1 MKFDKNSVI
10 GISLL
15 AILFIGYF
23 YFTRQG
29 QLELEA
35 KQKHIADSLAALQPA
50 LKKDAVS
57 APELLSLDT
66 VKAAPVAVGSMVQKG
81 TATEV
86 ISSLENE
93 LVKISFTNKGARPH
107 RVELKKYKSA
117 DSTNVELISSD
128 FNKLS
133 YLINTGN
140 NETASTDELYFVAD
154 EVKKEAD
161 GSSSIAFKLQ
171 DSSGKAIVHKYSLKP
186 DAYLLDWQL
195 QVKGA
200 DKIFTQNNINL
211 VWQVQSDQ
219 HELDI
224 QSEKRETQLGLL
236 DANGYDYFTMRDGL
250 NKSWESG
257 LKWLSIKQKFFNT
270 TLIADQGFSHVDINC
285 KMPADSLRIVSQS
298 VANMQLNLPATANAD
313 LKFSFFMGP
322 NDYQTLRSQHIEL
335 ENIVNLGQGVYA
347 FVKYI
352 NRWVVMP
359 VFDFIQKYA
368 LNYGLAIAL
377 LTIFIRLLTSPL
389 IYSSYVSGAKMKALR
404 PELDA
409 IKAKFEGDQQTFSM
423 EQMKLYRSAG
433 VNPLGG
439 CVPGLLQI
447 PIFFALYAYFN
458 ANIDLRGVSFWW
470 SKDLSSFDAVFKW
483 GFNIPGLG
491 NHLSLFTI
499 LAVVTNLLI
508 ALYSMNSTPDSGNP
522 ALKYMP
528 YIFPVMLL
536 GIFNGLPS
544 ALTWYYTVSNVIT
557 LVMQFV
563 IQTYIIDHNKILA
576 EIEANKKKP
585 KEKSKW
591 QERFEQMQETQKKV
605 NSMKDKTSKK

>member
-10 GISLL
+10 GITLL
-15 AILFIGYF
+15 AFLFIGYF

-29 QLELEA
+29 QMELEA
-35 KQKHIADSLAALQPA
+35 KQKRVADSLAALQPA
-50 LKKDAVS
+50 AEKMAVTI
-57 APELLSLDT
+57 DT
-66 VKAAPVAVGSMVQKG
+66 AGSQPVQTVAAQVGSMVQKG
-81 TATEV
+81 NAVESTYM
-86 ISSLENE
+86 LENE
-93 LVKISFTNKGARPH
+93 LVKITLTNKGARPSA
-107 RVELKKYKSA
+107 VELKKYKSA
-117 DSTNVELISSD
+117 DSNAVQLISAA
-128 FNKLS
+128 FNKIA

-140 NETASTDELYFVAD
+140 NETASTDDLYFEAG
-154 EVKKEAD
+154 EIKKEAD
-161 GSSSIAFKLQ
+161 GSSSLAFSLR
-171 DSSGKAIVHKYSLKP
+171 DSSGKSIVHQYKLKSNAYSL
-186 DAYLLDWQL
+186 DWKVE
-195 QVKGA
+195 VKGA
-200 DKIFTQNNINL
+200 EKLFTQNKLNL
-211 VWQVQSDQ
+211 VWQVQADQ
-219 HELDI
+219 QELDI
-224 QSEKRETQLGLL
+224 QTEKRETQLGLY
-236 DANGYDYFTMRDGL
+236 DENGFDYFTMSDGL

-285 KMPADSLRIVSQS
+285 KVPNDSLKIVSQT
-298 VANMQLNLPATANAD
+298 VANMQVNLPATSVAN
-313 LKFSFFMGP
+313 LSFTYFMGP
-322 NDYQTLRSQHIEL
+322 NDFQVLKSQNIEL

-352 NRWVVMP
+352 NRWIVMP

-377 LTIFIRLLTSPL
+377 LTIFIRLLTYPL

-409 IKAKFEGDQQTFSM
+409 IKAKYEGDQQAFSM

-439 CVPGLLQI
+439 CIPGLLQI

-491 NHLSLFTI
+491 SHLSLFTI

-508 ALYSMNSTPDSGNP
+508 ALYSMNSTPDPGNP

-557 LVMQFV
+557 LVMQFA
-563 IQTYIIDHNKILA
+563 IQNYIIDHDKILA
-576 EIEANKKKP
+576 GIEANKKKP

-605 NSMKDKTSKK
+605 NALKEKTSKKK

>member
-10 GISLL
+10 GITLL
-15 AILFIGYF
+15 AFLFIGYF

-29 QLELEA
+29 QMELEA
-35 KQKHIADSLAALQPA
+35 KQKRVADSLAALQPA
-50 LKKDAVS
+50 AEKMAVTI
-57 APELLSLDT
+57 DT
-66 VKAAPVAVGSMVQKG
+66 AGSQPVQTVAAQVGSMVQKG
-81 TATEV
+81 NAAESTYM
-86 ISSLENE
+86 LENE
-93 LVKISFTNKGARPH
+93 LVKITLTNKGARPSA
-107 RVELKKYKSA
+107 VELKKYKSA
-117 DSTNVELISSD
+117 DSNAVQLISAA
-128 FNKLS
+128 FNKIA

-140 NETASTDELYFVAD
+140 NETASTDDLYFEAG
-154 EVKKEAD
+154 EIKKEAD
-161 GSSSIAFKLQ
+161 GSSSLAFSLR
-171 DSSGKAIVHKYSLKP
+171 DSSGKSIVHQYKLKSNAYSL
-186 DAYLLDWQL
+186 DWKL
-195 QVKGA
+195 EVKGA
-200 DKIFTQNNINL
+200 EKLFTQNKLNL
-211 VWQVQSDQ
+211 VWQVQADQ
-219 HELDI
+219 QELDI
-224 QSEKRETQLGLL
+224 QTEKRETQLGLY
-236 DANGYDYFTMRDGL
+236 DENGFDYFTMSDGL

-285 KMPADSLRIVSQS
+285 KVPNDSLKIVSQS
-298 VANMQLNLPATANAD
+298 VANMQVNLPATSVAN
-313 LKFSFFMGP
+313 LSFTYFMGP
-322 NDYQTLRSQHIEL
+322 NDFQVLKSQNIEL
-335 ENIVNLGQGVYA
+335 ESIVNLGQGVYA

-352 NRWVVMP
+352 NRWIVMP

-377 LTIFIRLLTSPL
+377 LTIFIRLLTYPL

-409 IKAKFEGDQQTFSM
+409 IKAKYEGDQQAFSM

-439 CVPGLLQI
+439 CIPGLLQI

-491 NHLSLFTI
+491 SHLSLFTI

-508 ALYSMNSTPDSGNP
+508 ALYSMNSTPDPGNP

-557 LVMQFV
+557 LVMQFA
-563 IQTYIIDHNKILA
+563 IQNYIIDHDKILA
-576 EIEANKKKP
+576 GIEANKKKP

-605 NSMKDKTSKK
+605 NALKEKTSKKK

>member
-10 GISLL
+10 GITLL
-15 AILFIGYF
+15 AFLFIGYF

-29 QLELEA
+29 QMELEA
-35 KQKHIADSLAALQPA
+35 KQKRVADSLAALQPA
-50 LKKDAVS
+50 AEKMAVTI
-57 APELLSLDT
+57 DT
-66 VKAAPVAVGSMVQKG
+66 AGSQPVKTVAAQVGSMVQKG
-81 TATEV
+81 NAVESTYM
-86 ISSLENE
+86 LENE
-93 LVKISFTNKGARPH
+93 LVKITLTNKGARPSA
-107 RVELKKYKSA
+107 VELKKYKSA
-117 DSTNVELISSD
+117 DSNAVQLISAA
-128 FNKLS
+128 FNKIA

-140 NETASTDELYFVAD
+140 NETASTDDLYFEAG
-154 EVKKEAD
+154 EIKKEAD
-161 GSSSIAFKLQ
+161 GSSSLAFSLR
-171 DSSGKAIVHKYSLKP
+171 DSSGKSIVHQYKLKSNAYSL
-186 DAYLLDWQL
+186 DWKL
-195 QVKGA
+195 EVKGA
-200 DKIFTQNNINL
+200 EKLFTQNKLNL
-211 VWQVQSDQ
+211 VWQVQADQ
-219 HELDI
+219 QELDI
-224 QSEKRETQLGLL
+224 QTEKRETQLGLY
-236 DANGYDYFTMRDGL
+236 DENGFDYFTMSDGL

-285 KMPADSLRIVSQS
+285 KVPNDSLKIVSQS
-298 VANMQLNLPATANAD
+298 VANMQVNLPATSVAN
-313 LKFSFFMGP
+313 LSFTYFMGP
-322 NDYQTLRSQHIEL
+322 NDFQVLKSQNIEL

-352 NRWVVMP
+352 NRWIVMP

-377 LTIFIRLLTSPL
+377 LTIFIRLLTYPL

-409 IKAKFEGDQQTFSM
+409 IKAKYEGDQQAFSM

-439 CVPGLLQI
+439 CIPGLLQI

-491 NHLSLFTI
+491 SHLSLFTI

-508 ALYSMNSTPDSGNP
+508 ALYSMNSTPDPGNP

-557 LVMQFV
+557 LVMQFA
-563 IQTYIIDHNKILA
+563 IQNYIIDHDKILA
-576 EIEANKKKP
+576 GIEANKKKP

-605 NSMKDKTSKK
+605 NALKEKTSKKK

>member
-10 GISLL
+10 GITLL
-15 AILFIGYF
+15 AFLFIGYF

-35 KQKHIADSLAALQPA
+35 KQKHIADSLAALQPV
-50 LKKDAVS
+50 LKTNIDS
-57 APELLSLDT
+57 ATRSAIDT
-66 VKAAPVAVGSMVQKG
+66 TKSNIAAVGSMIQNG
-81 TATEV
+81 
-86 ISSLENE
+86 SSVETIRTLEND
-93 LVKISFTNKGARPH
+93 LVKVNFTNKGARPAS
-107 RVELKKYKSA
+107 VELKKYKSA
-117 DSTNVELISSD
+117 DSADVKLIASN
-128 FNKLS
+128 FNKIA
-133 YLINTGN
+133 YLINVGN
-140 NETASTDELYFVAD
+140 NETASTDELYFEAGD
-154 EVKKEAD
+154 IKKEAD
-161 GSSSIAFKLQ
+161 GSSSIVFTLR
-171 DSSGKAIVHKYSLKP
+171 DSSGKSIVHQFTLKP
-186 DAYLLDWQL
+186 DAYLLDWEL
-195 QVKGA
+195 QTKGA
-200 DKIFTQNNINL
+200 DKLFTQNHINL
-211 VWQVQSDQ
+211 VWQVQADQ
-219 HELDI
+219 QELDI
-224 QSEKRETQLGLL
+224 QTEKRETQLGLL
-236 DANGYDYFTMRDGL
+236 DENGYDYFTMRDGL

-257 LKWLSIKQKFFNT
+257 LKWLSVKQKFFNT

-285 KMPADSLRIVSQS
+285 KMPADSLKIVSQS
-298 VANMQLNLPATANAD
+298 VANMQINLPATSAAN
-313 LKFSFFMGP
+313 LKFSFFVGP
-322 NDYQTLRSQHIEL
+322 NDYQILKSQKIEL

-352 NRWVVMP
+352 NRWIVMP

-409 IKAKFEGDQQTFSM
+409 IKAKFEGDQQAFSM

-439 CVPGLLQI
+439 CIPGLLQI

-458 ANIDLRGVSFWW
+458 ANIDLRGVPFWW
-470 SKDLSSFDAVFKW
+470 SKDLSSFDAIFKW

-491 NHLSLFTI
+491 SHLSLFTI

-528 YIFPVMLL
+528 YIFPIMLL

-563 IQTYIIDHNKILA
+563 IQRYIIDHDKILA
-576 EIEANKKKP
+576 EIESNKKKP

-605 NSMKDKTSKK
+605 NAMKDKSSKK

>member
-66 VKAAPVAVGSMVQKG
+66 VKAVPVAVGSMVQKG

-86 ISSLENE
+86 ITSLENE

-409 IKAKFEGDQQTFSM
+409 IKAKFEGDQQAFSM

-439 CVPGLLQI
+439 CVPGPLQI

>member
-10 GISLL
+10 GITLL
-15 AILFIGYF
+15 AFLFIGYF

-35 KQKHIADSLAALQPA
+35 KQKHIADSLAALQPV
-50 LKKDAVS
+50 LKSNIDSTTPTFIDTAKSNVAV
-57 APELLSLDT
+57 
-66 VKAAPVAVGSMVQKG
+66 VGSMIQNG
-81 TATEV
+81 SSTET
-86 ISSLENE
+86 IRTLEND
-93 LVKISFTNKGARPH
+93 LVKINFTNKGARPAS
-107 RVELKKYKSA
+107 VELKRYKSA
-117 DSTNVELISSD
+117 DSSD
-128 FNKLS
+128 VKLMASNFNKIA
-133 YLINTGN
+133 YLINIGN
-140 NETASTDELYFVAD
+140 NETASTDELYFEAGN
-154 EVKKEAD
+154 VKKEAD
-161 GSSSIAFKLQ
+161 GSSSLAFTLR
-171 DSSGKAIVHKYSLKP
+171 DSSGKSIVHQFSLKP
-186 DAYLLDWQL
+186 DAYLVDWEL
-195 QVKGA
+195 QTKGA
-200 DKIFTQNNINL
+200 DKLFTQNHINL
-211 VWQVQSDQ
+211 VWQVQADQ
-219 HELDI
+219 QELDI
-224 QSEKRETQLGLL
+224 QTEKRETQLGLL
-236 DANGYDYFTMRDGL
+236 DGNGYDYFTMRDGL

-257 LKWLSIKQKFFNT
+257 LKWLSVKQKFFNT

-285 KMPADSLRIVSQS
+285 KMPADSLKIVSQS
-298 VANMQLNLPATANAD
+298 VANMQVNLPATSAAN
-313 LKFSFFMGP
+313 LKFSFFVGP
-322 NDYQTLRSQHIEL
+322 NDYQILKSQKIEL

-352 NRWVVMP
+352 NRWIVMP

-409 IKAKFEGDQQTFSM
+409 IKAKFEGDQQAFSM

-439 CVPGLLQI
+439 CIPGLLQI

-470 SKDLSSFDAVFKW
+470 SKDLSSFDAIFKW

-491 NHLSLFTI
+491 SHLSLFTI

-528 YIFPVMLL
+528 YIFPIMLL

-563 IQTYIIDHNKILA
+563 IQRYIIDHNKILA
-576 EIEANKKKP
+576 EIETNKKKP

-605 NSMKDKTSKK
+605 NAMKEKSSKK

>member
-1 MKFDKNSVI
+1 M
-10 GISLL
+10 
-15 AILFIGYF
+15 
-23 YFTRQG
+23 
-29 QLELEA
+29 ELEA
-35 KQKHIADSLAALQPA
+35 KQKRVADSLAALQPA
-50 LKKDAVS
+50 AEKMAVTI
-57 APELLSLDT
+57 DT
-66 VKAAPVAVGSMVQKG
+66 AGSQPVQTVAAQVGSMVQKG
-81 TATEV
+81 NAAESTYM
-86 ISSLENE
+86 LENE
-93 LVKISFTNKGARPH
+93 LVKITLTNKGARPSA
-107 RVELKKYKSA
+107 VELKKYKSA
-117 DSTNVELISSD
+117 DSNAVQLISAA
-128 FNKLS
+128 FNKIA

-140 NETASTDELYFVAD
+140 NETASTDDLYFEAG
-154 EVKKEAD
+154 EIKKEAD
-161 GSSSIAFKLQ
+161 GSSSLAFSLR
-171 DSSGKAIVHKYSLKP
+171 DSSGKSIVHQYKLKSNAYSL
-186 DAYLLDWQL
+186 DWKL
-195 QVKGA
+195 EVKGA
-200 DKIFTQNNINL
+200 EKLFTQNKLNL
-211 VWQVQSDQ
+211 VWQVQADQ
-219 HELDI
+219 QELDI
-224 QSEKRETQLGLL
+224 QTEKRETQLGLY
-236 DANGYDYFTMRDGL
+236 DENGFDYFTMSDGL

-285 KMPADSLRIVSQS
+285 KVPNDSLKIVSQS
-298 VANMQLNLPATANAD
+298 VANMQVNLPATSVAN
-313 LKFSFFMGP
+313 LSFTYFMGP
-322 NDYQTLRSQHIEL
+322 NDFQVLKSQNIEL
-335 ENIVNLGQGVYA
+335 ESIVNLGQGVYA

-352 NRWVVMP
+352 NRWIVMP

-377 LTIFIRLLTSPL
+377 LTIFIRLLTYPL

-409 IKAKFEGDQQTFSM
+409 IKAKYEGDQQAFSM

-439 CVPGLLQI
+439 CIPGLLQI

-491 NHLSLFTI
+491 SHLSLFTI

-508 ALYSMNSTPDSGNP
+508 ALYSMNSTPDPGNP

-563 IQTYIIDHNKILA
+563 IQNYIIDHDKILA
-576 EIEANKKKP
+576 GIEANKKKP

-605 NSMKDKTSKK
+605 NALKEKTSKKK

>member
-10 GISLL
+10 GITLL
-15 AILFIGYF
+15 AFLFIGYF

-29 QLELEA
+29 QIELEA
-35 KQKHIADSLAALQPA
+35 KQKHMADSLAALQPA
-50 LKKDAVS
+50 AEKMAV
-57 APELLSLDT
+57 AIDT
-66 VKAAPVAVGSMVQKG
+66 ASPQSTQVLTAQVGSMVQKG
-81 TATEV
+81 NAVETTHV
-86 ISSLENE
+86 LENE
-93 LVKISFTNKGARPH
+93 LVKITLTDRGARPH
-107 RVELKKYKSA
+107 AVELKKYKST
-117 DSTNVELISSD
+117 DSNAVQLNASA
-128 FNKLS
+128 FNKIS

-140 NETASTDELYFVAD
+140 NETASTDDLYFESG
-154 EVKKEAD
+154 EVKKAAD
-161 GSSSIAFKLQ
+161 GSSSIAFSLR
-171 DSSGKAIVHKYSLKP
+171 DSSGKSIIHYYTLTPNAYSLQ
-186 DAYLLDWQL
+186 WEL

-200 DKIFTQNNINL
+200 EKLFSQNKINL
-211 VWQVQSDQ
+211 VWQVQADQ
-219 HELDI
+219 QELDI
-224 QSEKRETQLGLL
+224 QTEKRETQLGLY
-236 DANGYDYFTMRDGL
+236 DENGYDYFTMSDGL

-285 KMPADSLRIVSQS
+285 KMPPDSLKIVSQA
-298 VANMQLNLPATANAD
+298 VANMQVNLPATSATN
-313 LKFSFFMGP
+313 LSFKYFTGP
-322 NDYQTLRSQHIEL
+322 NDFQILKSQNIEL

-352 NRWVVMP
+352 NRWIVMP

-377 LTIFIRLLTSPL
+377 LTIFIRLLTYPL

-409 IKAKFEGDQQTFSM
+409 IKAKYEGDQQAFSM

-439 CVPGLLQI
+439 CIPGLLQI

-491 NHLSLFTI
+491 SHLSMFTI

-508 ALYSMNSTPDSGNP
+508 ALYSMNSTPDPGNP

-563 IQTYIIDHNKILA
+563 IQKYIIDHGKILA
-576 EIEANKKKP
+576 EIESNKKKP

-605 NSMKDKTSKK
+605 NAMKEKTSKKK

>member
-10 GISLL
+10 GITLL
-15 AILFIGYF
+15 AFLFIGYF

-35 KQKHIADSLAALQPA
+35 KQKHIADSLAALQPV
-50 LKKDAVS
+50 LKNNIDSTIPSAV
-57 APELLSLDT
+57 DT
-66 VKAAPVAVGSMVQKG
+66 ANSNVAVVGSMIQNG
-81 TATEV
+81 
-86 ISSLENE
+86 SSKETIRALEND
-93 LVKISFTNKGARPH
+93 LVKISFTNKGARPAS
-107 RVELKKYKSA
+107 VELKRYKSA
-117 DSTNVELISSD
+117 DSSD
-128 FNKLS
+128 VKLMASNFNKIA
-133 YLINTGN
+133 YLINIGN
-140 NETASTDELYFVAD
+140 NETASTDELYFEAGD
-154 EVKKEAD
+154 VKKETD
-161 GSSSIAFKLQ
+161 GSSSLSFTLR
-171 DSSGKAIVHKYSLKP
+171 DSSGKSIVHQFSLKP
-186 DAYLLDWQL
+186 DAYLLDWEL
-195 QVKGA
+195 QTKGA
-200 DKIFTQNNINL
+200 DKLFTQNHINL
-211 VWQVQSDQ
+211 VWQVQADQ
-219 HELDI
+219 QELDI
-224 QSEKRETQLGLL
+224 QTEKRETQLGLL
-236 DANGYDYFTMRDGL
+236 DENGYDYFTMRDGL

-257 LKWLSIKQKFFNT
+257 LKWLSVKQKFFNT

-285 KMPADSLRIVSQS
+285 KMPADSLKIVSQS
-298 VANMQLNLPATANAD
+298 VSNMQVNLPATSAAN
-313 LKFSFFMGP
+313 LKFSFFVGP
-322 NDYQTLRSQHIEL
+322 NDYQILKSQKIEL

-352 NRWVVMP
+352 NRWIVMP

-409 IKAKFEGDQQTFSM
+409 IKAKYEGDQQAFSM

-439 CVPGLLQI
+439 CIPGLLQI

-458 ANIDLRGVSFWW
+458 ANIELRGIPFWW
-470 SKDLSSFDAVFKW
+470 SKDLSSFDAIFKW
-483 GFNIPGLG
+483 DFNIPGLG
-491 NHLSLFTI
+491 SHLSLFTI

-528 YIFPVMLL
+528 YIFPIMLL

-563 IQTYIIDHNKILA
+563 IQRYIIDHSKILA
-576 EIEANKKKP
+576 EIETNKKKP

-605 NSMKDKTSKK
+605 NAMKNKSSKK

>member
-10 GISLL
+10 GITLL
-15 AILFIGYF
+15 ALLFIAYF

-35 KQKHIADSLAALQPA
+35 KQKHIADSLAALQPSIKNEGVA
-50 LKKDAVS
+50 GVDMKS
-57 APELLSLDT
+57 TDT
-66 VKAAPVAVGSMVQKG
+66 VQKNQAAVGSMVQKG
-81 TATEV
+81 TAAEKLV
-86 ISSLENE
+86 FLENE
-93 LVKISFTNKGARPH
+93 LVKISLTNKGARPSE
-107 RVELKKYKSA
+107 VELKNYKSA
-117 DSTNVELISSD
+117 DSLPVKLISSS

-133 YLINTGN
+133 YLINTNN
-140 NETASTDELYFVAD
+140 NETASSDELYFDAD
-154 EVKKEAD
+154 EVIKESD
-161 GSSSIAFKLQ
+161 GSSSVVFRLK
-171 DSSGKAIVHKYSLKP
+171 DSSGKSIAHTFTLKP
-186 DAYLLDWQL
+186 NAYVLDWNL
-195 QVKGA
+195 QVNGA
-200 DKIFTQNNINL
+200 DKLFTHNNINL
-211 VWQVQSDQ
+211 VWQVQADQ
-219 HELDI
+219 HERDI
-224 QSEKRETQLGLL
+224 QTEKRETQLGLL
-236 DANGYDYFTMRDGL
+236 NEVGYDYFTMRDGL
-250 NKSWESG
+250 NKSWEAG

-285 KMPADSLRIVSQS
+285 KMPNDSLKIVSQS
-298 VANMQLNLPATANAD
+298 VANMQVNLPATANAD
-313 LKFSFFMGP
+313 LKFSFFIGP
-322 NDYQTLRSQHIEL
+322 NDYQILRSQHIEL

-409 IKAKFEGDQQTFSM
+409 IKAKYEGDQQAFSM

-439 CVPGLLQI
+439 CIPGLLQI

-458 ANIDLRGVSFWW
+458 ANIELRGVSFWW
-470 SKDLSSFDAVFKW
+470 SKDLSSFDAIVKW

-491 NHLSLFTI
+491 SHLSLFTI

-528 YIFPVMLL
+528 YIFPIMLL

-563 IQTYIIDHNKILA
+563 IQHYIIDHNKILA
-576 EIEANKKKP
+576 EIETNKKKP

-605 NSMKDKTSKK
+605 NQMKNKSSKK

>member
-50 LKKDAVS
+50 VNKDAAS
-57 APELLSLDT
+57 SPELRALDT
-66 VKAAPVAVGSMVQKG
+66 VQAAPVAVGSLVQKG
-81 TATEV
+81 TASEV
-86 ISSLENE
+86 MSVLEND
-93 LVKISFTNKGARPH
+93 LVKISFTNKGARPY

-117 DSTNVELISSD
+117 DSTNVQLISSD

-140 NETASTDELYFVAD
+140 NETASTDELYFVAE

-161 GSSSIAFKLQ
+161 GSHSIAFKLQ
-171 DSSGKAIVHKYSLKP
+171 DSSGKSIVHRYSLKP

-236 DANGYDYFTMRDGL
+236 DANGYDYFTMRDGM
-250 NKSWESG
+250 NKSWDAG

-270 TLIADQGFSHVDINC
+270 TLIADQGFSHVDITC

-298 VANMQLNLPATANAD
+298 VANMQLNLPATANAE

-409 IKAKFEGDQQTFSM
+409 IKAKFEGDQQAFSM

-470 SKDLSSFDAVFKW
+470 SKDLSSFDAVIKW

-491 NHLSLFTI
+491 NHLSMFTI

-605 NSMKDKTSKK
+605 NTMKDKTSKK

>member
-10 GISLL
+10 GITLL
-15 AILFIGYF
+15 AFLFIGYF

-35 KQKHIADSLAALQPA
+35 KQKHIADSLAALQPV
-50 LKKDAVS
+50 LKSNIDSTTPTFIDTAKSNVAV
-57 APELLSLDT
+57 
-66 VKAAPVAVGSMVQKG
+66 VGSMIQNG
-81 TATEV
+81 SSTET
-86 ISSLENE
+86 IRTLEND
-93 LVKISFTNKGARPH
+93 LVKINFTNKGARPAS
-107 RVELKKYKSA
+107 VELKRYKSA
-117 DSTNVELISSD
+117 DSSD
-128 FNKLS
+128 VKLMASNFNKIA
-133 YLINTGN
+133 YLINIGN
-140 NETASTDELYFVAD
+140 NETASTDELYFEAGD
-154 EVKKEAD
+154 VKKEAD
-161 GSSSIAFKLQ
+161 GSSSLAFTLR
-171 DSSGKAIVHKYSLKP
+171 DSSGKSIVHQFSLKP
-186 DAYLLDWQL
+186 DAYLVDWEL
-195 QVKGA
+195 QTKGA
-200 DKIFTQNNINL
+200 DKLFTQNHINL
-211 VWQVQSDQ
+211 VWQVQADQ
-219 HELDI
+219 QELDI
-224 QSEKRETQLGLL
+224 QTEKRETQLGLL
-236 DANGYDYFTMRDGL
+236 DGNGYDYFTMRDGL

-257 LKWLSIKQKFFNT
+257 LKWLSVKQKFFNT

-285 KMPADSLRIVSQS
+285 KMPADSLKIVSQS
-298 VANMQLNLPATANAD
+298 VANMQVNLPATSAAN
-313 LKFSFFMGP
+313 LKFSFFVGP
-322 NDYQTLRSQHIEL
+322 NDYQILKSQKIEL

-352 NRWVVMP
+352 NRWIVMP

-409 IKAKFEGDQQTFSM
+409 IKAKFEGDQQAFSM

-439 CVPGLLQI
+439 CIPGLLQI

-470 SKDLSSFDAVFKW
+470 SKDLSSFDAIFKW

-491 NHLSLFTI
+491 SHLSLFTI

-528 YIFPVMLL
+528 YIFPIMLL

-563 IQTYIIDHNKILA
+563 IQRYIIDHNKILA
-576 EIEANKKKP
+576 EIETNKKKP

-605 NSMKDKTSKK
+605 NAMKEKSSKK

>member
-10 GISLL
+10 GITLL
-15 AILFIGYF
+15 AFLFIGYF

-29 QLELEA
+29 QIELEA
-35 KQKHIADSLAALQPA
+35 KQKHMADSLAALQPA
-50 LKKDAVS
+50 AEKMGVAI
-57 APELLSLDT
+57 DT
-66 VKAAPVAVGSMVQKG
+66 ASPQSTQVLTAQVGSMVQKG
-81 TATEV
+81 NAVETTHV
-86 ISSLENE
+86 LENE
-93 LVKISFTNKGARPH
+93 LVKITLTNRGARPH
-107 RVELKKYKSA
+107 AVELKKYKST
-117 DSTNVELISSD
+117 DSNAVQLNASA
-128 FNKLS
+128 FNKIS

-140 NETASTDELYFVAD
+140 NETASTDDLYFESG
-154 EVKKEAD
+154 EVKKAAD
-161 GSSSIAFKLQ
+161 GSSSIAFSLR
-171 DSSGKAIVHKYSLKP
+171 DSSGKSIIHYYTLTPNAYSLQ
-186 DAYLLDWQL
+186 WEL

-200 DKIFTQNNINL
+200 EKLFSQNKINL
-211 VWQVQSDQ
+211 VWQVQADQ
-219 HELDI
+219 QELDI
-224 QSEKRETQLGLL
+224 QTEKRETQLGLY
-236 DANGYDYFTMRDGL
+236 DENGYDYFTMSDGL

-285 KMPADSLRIVSQS
+285 KMPPDSLKIVSQA
-298 VANMQLNLPATANAD
+298 VANMQVNLPATSATN
-313 LKFSFFMGP
+313 LSFKYFTGP
-322 NDYQTLRSQHIEL
+322 NDFQILKSQNIEL

-352 NRWVVMP
+352 NRWIVMP

-377 LTIFIRLLTSPL
+377 LTIFIRLLTYPL

-409 IKAKFEGDQQTFSM
+409 IKAKYEGDQQAFSM

-439 CVPGLLQI
+439 CIPGLLQI

-491 NHLSLFTI
+491 SHLSMFTI

-508 ALYSMNSTPDSGNP
+508 ALYSMNSTPDPGNP

-563 IQTYIIDHNKILA
+563 IQKYIIDHGKILA
-576 EIEANKKKP
+576 EIESNKKKP

-605 NSMKDKTSKK
+605 NAMKEKTSKKK

>member
-1 MKFDKNSVI
+1 M
-10 GISLL
+10 
-15 AILFIGYF
+15 
-23 YFTRQG
+23 
-29 QLELEA
+29 
-35 KQKHIADSLAALQPA
+35 
-50 LKKDAVS
+50 
-57 APELLSLDT
+57 
-66 VKAAPVAVGSMVQKG
+66 
-81 TATEV
+81 
-86 ISSLENE
+86 
-93 LVKISFTNKGARPH
+93 TNKGARPSA
-107 RVELKKYKSA
+107 VELKKYKSA
-117 DSTNVELISSD
+117 DSNAVQLISAA
-128 FNKLS
+128 FNKIA

-140 NETASTDELYFVAD
+140 NETASTDDLYFEAG
-154 EVKKEAD
+154 EIKKEAD
-161 GSSSIAFKLQ
+161 GSSSLAFSLR
-171 DSSGKAIVHKYSLKP
+171 DSSGKSIVHQYKLKSNAYSL
-186 DAYLLDWQL
+186 DWKL
-195 QVKGA
+195 EVKGA
-200 DKIFTQNNINL
+200 EKLFTQNKLNL
-211 VWQVQSDQ
+211 VWQVQADQ
-219 HELDI
+219 QELDI
-224 QSEKRETQLGLL
+224 QTEKRETQLGLY
-236 DANGYDYFTMRDGL
+236 DENGFDYFTMSDGL

-285 KMPADSLRIVSQS
+285 KVPNDSLKIVSQS
-298 VANMQLNLPATANAD
+298 VANMQVNLPATSVAN
-313 LKFSFFMGP
+313 LSFTYFMGP
-322 NDYQTLRSQHIEL
+322 NDFQVLKSQNIEL
-335 ENIVNLGQGVYA
+335 ESIVNLGQGVYA

-352 NRWVVMP
+352 NRWIVMP

-377 LTIFIRLLTSPL
+377 LTIFIRLLTYPL

-409 IKAKFEGDQQTFSM
+409 IKAKYEGDQQAFSM

-439 CVPGLLQI
+439 CIPGLLQI

-491 NHLSLFTI
+491 SHLSLFTI

-508 ALYSMNSTPDSGNP
+508 ALYSMNSTPDPGNP

-563 IQTYIIDHNKILA
+563 IQNYIIDHDKILA
-576 EIEANKKKP
+576 GIEANKKKP

-605 NSMKDKTSKK
+605 NALKEKTSKKK

>member
-10 GISLL
+10 GITLL
-15 AILFIGYF
+15 AFLFIGYF

-29 QLELEA
+29 QIELEA
-35 KQKHIADSLAALQPA
+35 KQKHMADSLAALQPA
-50 LKKDAVS
+50 AEKMAV
-57 APELLSLDT
+57 AIDT
-66 VKAAPVAVGSMVQKG
+66 ASPQSTQVLTAQVGSMVQKG
-81 TATEV
+81 NAVETTHV
-86 ISSLENE
+86 LENE
-93 LVKISFTNKGARPH
+93 LVKITLTNRGARPH
-107 RVELKKYKSA
+107 AVELKKYKST
-117 DSTNVELISSD
+117 DSNAVQLNASA
-128 FNKLS
+128 FNKIS

-140 NETASTDELYFVAD
+140 NETASTDDLYFESG
-154 EVKKEAD
+154 EVKKAAD
-161 GSSSIAFKLQ
+161 GSSSIAFSLR
-171 DSSGKAIVHKYSLKP
+171 DSSGKSIIHYYTLTPNAYSLQ
-186 DAYLLDWQL
+186 WEL

-200 DKIFTQNNINL
+200 EKLFSQNKINL
-211 VWQVQSDQ
+211 VWQVQADQ
-219 HELDI
+219 QELDI
-224 QSEKRETQLGLL
+224 QTEKRETQLGLY
-236 DANGYDYFTMRDGL
+236 DENGYDYFTMSDGL

-285 KMPADSLRIVSQS
+285 KMPPDSLKIVSQA
-298 VANMQLNLPATANAD
+298 VANMQVNLPATSATN
-313 LKFSFFMGP
+313 LSFKYFTGP
-322 NDYQTLRSQHIEL
+322 NDFQILKSQNIEL

-352 NRWVVMP
+352 NRWIVMP

-377 LTIFIRLLTSPL
+377 LTIFIRLLTYPL

-409 IKAKFEGDQQTFSM
+409 IKAKYEGDQQAFSM

-439 CVPGLLQI
+439 CIPGLLQI

-491 NHLSLFTI
+491 SHLSMFTI

-508 ALYSMNSTPDSGNP
+508 ALYSMNSTPDPGNP

-563 IQTYIIDHNKILA
+563 IQKYIIDHGKILA
-576 EIEANKKKP
+576 EIESNKKKP

-605 NSMKDKTSKK
+605 NAMKEKTSKKK

>member
-10 GISLL
+10 GITLL
-15 AILFIGYF
+15 AFLFIGYF

-29 QLELEA
+29 QIELEA
-35 KQKHIADSLAALQPA
+35 KQKHMADSLAALQPA
-50 LKKDAVS
+50 AEKMAV
-57 APELLSLDT
+57 AIDT
-66 VKAAPVAVGSMVQKG
+66 ASPQSTQVLTAQVGSMVQKG
-81 TATEV
+81 NAVETTHV
-86 ISSLENE
+86 LENE
-93 LVKISFTNKGARPH
+93 LVKITLTNRGARPH
-107 RVELKKYKSA
+107 AVELKKYKST
-117 DSTNVELISSD
+117 DSNAVQLNASA
-128 FNKLS
+128 FNKIS

-140 NETASTDELYFVAD
+140 NETASTDDLYFESG
-154 EVKKEAD
+154 EVKKAAD
-161 GSSSIAFKLQ
+161 GSSSIAFSLR
-171 DSSGKAIVHKYSLKP
+171 DSSGKSIIHYYTLTPNAYSLQ
-186 DAYLLDWQL
+186 WEL

-200 DKIFTQNNINL
+200 EKLFSQNKINL
-211 VWQVQSDQ
+211 VWQVQADQ
-219 HELDI
+219 QELDI
-224 QSEKRETQLGLL
+224 QTEKRETQLGLY
-236 DANGYDYFTMRDGL
+236 DENGYDYFTMSDGL

-285 KMPADSLRIVSQS
+285 KMPPDSLKIVSQA
-298 VANMQLNLPATANAD
+298 VANMQVNLPATSATN
-313 LKFSFFMGP
+313 LSFKYFTGP
-322 NDYQTLRSQHIEL
+322 NDFQILKSQNIEL

-352 NRWVVMP
+352 NRWIVMP

-377 LTIFIRLLTSPL
+377 LTIFIRLLTYPL

-409 IKAKFEGDQQTFSM
+409 IKAKYEGDQQAFSM
-423 EQMKLYRSAG
+423 EQMKLDRSAG

-439 CVPGLLQI
+439 CIPGLLQI

-491 NHLSLFTI
+491 SHLSMFTI

-508 ALYSMNSTPDSGNP
+508 ALYSMNSTPDPGNP

-563 IQTYIIDHNKILA
+563 IQKYIIDHGKILA
-576 EIEANKKKP
+576 EIESNKKKP

-605 NSMKDKTSKK
+605 NAMKEKTSKKK

>member
-10 GISLL
+10 GITLL
-15 AILFIGYF
+15 AFLFIGYF

-29 QLELEA
+29 QIELEA
-35 KQKHIADSLAALQPA
+35 KQKHMADSLAALQPA
-50 LKKDAVS
+50 AEKMAV
-57 APELLSLDT
+57 AIDT
-66 VKAAPVAVGSMVQKG
+66 ASPQSTQVLTAQVGSMVQKG
-81 TATEV
+81 NAVETTHV
-86 ISSLENE
+86 LENE
-93 LVKISFTNKGARPH
+93 LVKITLTNRGARPH
-107 RVELKKYKSA
+107 AVELKKYKST
-117 DSTNVELISSD
+117 DSNAVQLNASA
-128 FNKLS
+128 FNKIS

-140 NETASTDELYFVAD
+140 NETASTDDLYFESG
-154 EVKKEAD
+154 EVKKAAD
-161 GSSSIAFKLQ
+161 GSSSIAFSLR
-171 DSSGKAIVHKYSLKP
+171 DSSGKSIIHYYTLTPNAYSLQ
-186 DAYLLDWQL
+186 WEL

-200 DKIFTQNNINL
+200 EKLFSQNKINL
-211 VWQVQSDQ
+211 VWQVQADQ
-219 HELDI
+219 QELDI
-224 QSEKRETQLGLL
+224 QTEKRETQLGLY
-236 DANGYDYFTMRDGL
+236 DENGYDYFTMSDGL
-250 NKSWESG
+250 SKSWESG

-285 KMPADSLRIVSQS
+285 KMPPDSLKIVSQA
-298 VANMQLNLPATANAD
+298 VANMQVNLPATSATN
-313 LKFSFFMGP
+313 LSFKYFTGP
-322 NDYQTLRSQHIEL
+322 NDFQILKSQNIEL

-352 NRWVVMP
+352 NRWIVMP

-377 LTIFIRLLTSPL
+377 LTIFIRLLTYPL

-409 IKAKFEGDQQTFSM
+409 IKAKYEGDQQAFSM

-439 CVPGLLQI
+439 CIPGLLQI

-491 NHLSLFTI
+491 SHLSMFTI

-508 ALYSMNSTPDSGNP
+508 ALYSMNSTPDPGNP

-563 IQTYIIDHNKILA
+563 IQKYIIDHGKILA
-576 EIEANKKKP
+576 EIESNKKKP

-605 NSMKDKTSKK
+605 NAMKEKTSKKK